1 MWLGYQNGK
10 ITHVAVSKL
19 MLLNIPLV
27 TFDKIE
33 ETKDKYI
40 LINGNYIKESE
51 LKNEKIIA
59 ARKAE
64 YPSIEDQLD
73 MLYWDKINGT
83 NVWENTIS
91 RIKKRYP
98 KK

>member
-10 ITHVAVSKL
+10 ITHVAISKL
-19 MLLNIPLV
+19 ALLNIPLV
-27 TFDKIE
+27 IFDKIE
-33 ETKDKYI
+33 ETKDNYI
-40 LINGNYIKESE
+40 LVKGKYIKEKD

-59 ARKAE
+59 ARKLE

-83 NVWENTIS
+83 NIWENTIS
-91 RIKKRYP
+91 RVKKRYP